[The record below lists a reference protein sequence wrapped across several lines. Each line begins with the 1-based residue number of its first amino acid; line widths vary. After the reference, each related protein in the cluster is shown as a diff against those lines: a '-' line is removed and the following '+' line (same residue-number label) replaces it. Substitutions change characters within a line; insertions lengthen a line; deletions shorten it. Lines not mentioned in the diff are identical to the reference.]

1 MTVQMNAPAR
11 PATVPAQTPQP
22 QQQQGQVGPAQPQQ
36 GGTPSPRFT
45 DWAML

>member
-1 MTVQMNAPAR
+1 MTVQMNSPAR
-11 PATVPAQTPQP
+11 PGTSPAQQPQQ

-36 GGTPSPRFT
+36 GGAANPRFT